1 MEALI
6 AWFGCVGAAALVL
19 SQIAD
24 LEEVELPPVAAAAI
38 ASYNG
43 NMSTNILEPKSELEE
58 PELEEPELEPELELE
73 LEETKPESPPGPT
86 AEFDQTAVL
95 TWVAGVLGLMAAQR
109 AAVLWLWLRL
119 L

>member
-1 MEALI
+1 
-6 AWFGCVGAAALVL
+6 VL

-58 PELEEPELEPELELE
+58 PELEEPR
-73 LEETKPESPPGPT
+73 PES
-86 AEFDQTAVL
+86 EV
-95 TWVAGVLGLMAAQR
+95 
-109 AAVLWLWLRL
+109 
-119 L
+119 